1 MCVYIYLSTLAST
14 VLLYSR
20 LERTLLRNNYN
31 DNVKYEMIE
40 QKFRLRCSHR
50 KHWIINTN
58 FQFKTYT
65 KNATDTIFKKNIAL
79 L

>member
-1 MCVYIYLSTLAST
+1 MCVKIYLSTLAST

-40 QKFRLRCSHR
+40 QKFRQLTMFSP
-50 KHWIINTN
+50 
-58 FQFKTYT
+58 
-65 KNATDTIFKKNIAL
+65 
-79 L
+79 